1 MRLCP
6 CLSHAKKGQG
16 RESEG
21 QLPSKVQGCG
31 NQEDP
36 EVLKALVAT
45 TQPLLPDEKEAESC
59 GDKEQHGAE
68 SSDFRKAKVTT
79 GLKGPSCFKLRQDG
93 I

>member
-6 CLSHAKKGQG
+6 CLSRGKKGQAG
-16 RESEG
+16 DSAS
-21 QLPSKVQGCG
+21 QIPSKVEDCG

-36 EVLKALVAT
+36 EVLKALVAAI
-45 TQPLLPDEKEAESC
+45 QPLLPDEKEAESC

-68 SSDFRKAKVTT
+68 SSDFRKARVTT
-79 GLKGPSCFKLRQDG
+79 GLKGPSCFKLRQAG